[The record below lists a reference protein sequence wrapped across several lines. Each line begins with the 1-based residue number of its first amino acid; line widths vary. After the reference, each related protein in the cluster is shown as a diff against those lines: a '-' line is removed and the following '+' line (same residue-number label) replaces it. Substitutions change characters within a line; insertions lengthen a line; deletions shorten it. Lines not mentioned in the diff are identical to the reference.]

1 MFDCTNPTIN
11 SNGTY
16 IIEDKIILN
25 FHTLTDL
32 FVEYGHCLFYG
43 QDVIPFTFNAN
54 TGIGTCISFDRTRDF
69 D

>member
-16 IIEDKIILN
+16 IIEDRIILN
-25 FHTLTDL
+25 FHILTDL
-32 FVEYGHCLFYG
+32 FVEYGHG